1 MTLLSGQLAQL
12 RRRARRV
19 VWLNPLLNQPG
30 YQPVS
35 QGMKAALPYLDL
47 HVPAGDLDSV
57 KAVLVPLV
65 GALS

>member
-1 MTLLSGQLAQL
+1 VA
-12 RRRARRV
+12 
-19 VWLNPLLNQPG
+19 WLNPLLNQPG

-47 HVPAGDLDSV
+47 HAPAGDLDSL

-65 GALS
+65 GALN